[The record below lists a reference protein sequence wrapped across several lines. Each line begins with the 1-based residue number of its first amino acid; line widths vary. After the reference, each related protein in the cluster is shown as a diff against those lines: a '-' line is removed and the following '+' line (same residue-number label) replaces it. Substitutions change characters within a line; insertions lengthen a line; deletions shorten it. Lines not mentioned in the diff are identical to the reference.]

1 MRTKLR
7 AAEMEGGVGQG
18 SAGLGGGSGS
28 LWGGKGRLCAPEER
42 DAGCG
47 RKRAGR
53 GAGAALAG
61 SLDRAAVLRRSFPGA
76 RRAEQGADLARN
88 ADPKLTR
95 EHRQDVPAWF
105 QPEEVRLTPPCP
117 SP

>member
-1 MRTKLR
+1 
-7 AAEMEGGVGQG
+7 MEGGIGQG
-18 SAGLGGGSGS
+18 QCWARRRLRVPLGG
-28 LWGGKGRLCAPEER
+28 ER
-42 DAGCG
+42 VVYARQRRRTAGYG

-53 GAGAALAG
+53 GFGAALAR

-76 RRAEQGADLARN
+76 RRAEQGADLVRN

-105 QPEEVRLTPPCP
+105 QLEEVRLTPPCP